1 MGQDVDVLQA
11 GLAALD
17 GVAPAHEL
25 AEHAGEGEA
34 TGIRGALVVEI
45 IEHEAEIVIAGPEQ
59 GYHLD
64 QVGGERVA

>member
-1 MGQDVDVLQA
+1 MQA
-11 GLAALD
+11 GLASFH

-34 TGIRGALVVEI
+34 AGIRGALIVEI
-45 IEHEAEIVIAGPEQ
+45 IEHKAEIVIAGPEQ

-64 QVGGERVA
+64 QIGRQRVA